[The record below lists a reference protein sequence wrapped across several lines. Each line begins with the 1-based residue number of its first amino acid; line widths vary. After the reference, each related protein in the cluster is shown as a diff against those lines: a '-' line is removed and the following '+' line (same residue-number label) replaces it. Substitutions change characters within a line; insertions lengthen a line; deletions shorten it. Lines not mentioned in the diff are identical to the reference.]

1 MKADNKTEFAVM
13 EVINKLIKAFE
24 TKDIENGLALF
35 APDPDVVFIGTGA
48 DEKCIGLAEIKAEFE
63 RSFSQSEELSI
74 KLDWY
79 SVSAAGPVAW
89 VTADASIYAKVG
101 GQETHFPIRLT
112 TVLEQRN
119 GRWLMVQSHDSLPAA
134 SQKDGE
140 SFPMEH

>member
-1 MKADNKTEFAVM
+1 
-13 EVINKLIKAFE
+13 
-24 TKDIENGLALF
+24 
-35 APDPDVVFIGTGA
+35 VVFIGTGA

-63 RSFSQSEELSI
+63 RAFSHSEEVYI

-119 GRWLMVQSHDSLPAA
+119 GRWLVVQSHDSLPAA